1 MDLSNVHAIVTG
13 ASRGIGRALAKKY
26 VASGANIV
34 VCATDESKLRALK
47 SDCAQLSGSLEYVVG
62 NLTKDTVREQLF
74 DAALTRW
81 NQVDL
86 LVNNAGIL
94 GPRTRIDQFPDD
106 EWDRVIDINLNA
118 MFHLTKL
125 VLRQMRQQNSGRI
138 INVTSGLGKFG
149 SATWGAYCVSKFGVE
164 GLTEVIADEIKDTN
178 IEINAVNPGPTRT
191 DMRAEAK
198 PSEDPKSIPSPEDI
212 LDVFLYLASPEGKGN
227 NGNRYEAQEFQL
239 G

>member
-1 MDLSNVHAIVTG
+1 MDLTNVTAIVTG
-13 ASRGIGRALAKKY
+13 ASRGIGRALALKY
-26 VASGANIV
+26 VESGADIV
-34 VCATDESKLRALK
+34 VCATDESKLQALK
-47 SDCAQLSGSLEYVVG
+47 SECEQLPGSLEYVVG
-62 NLTKDTVREQLF
+62 DLTKKTVRERLL
-74 DAALTRW
+74 DTALTGW
-81 NQVDL
+81 NQIDL

-106 EWDRVIDINLNA
+106 EWDRVMDINLNA

-125 VLRQMRQQNSGRI
+125 VLQQMRQQNSGRI

-164 GLTEVIADEIKDTN
+164 GLTEVIADEIQDTH

-198 PSEDPKSIPSPEDI
+198 PSEDPMSIPAPEDI

-227 NGNRYEAQEFQL
+227 NGTRYEAQEFKL
-239 G
+239 S